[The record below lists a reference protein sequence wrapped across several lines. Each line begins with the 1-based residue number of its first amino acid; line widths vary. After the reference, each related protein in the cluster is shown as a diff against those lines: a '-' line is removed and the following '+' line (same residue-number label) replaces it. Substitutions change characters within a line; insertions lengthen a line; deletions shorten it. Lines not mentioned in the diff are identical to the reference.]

1 MVNVFISYSDD
12 DGGDLAEHLKGTLE
26 KYDINISAFVAADD
40 IDIGEPWE
48 PKIFTALNDCD
59 VFVPILTVAACLS
72 PWVQKEIEVALEKET
87 KIIPCVFNGVLIN
100 PEIIPDLIKKLQRIT
115 FKNEYDLPRQ
125 VLPELLPRVL
135 PRISPHKDVAA
146 CQVPKDAINARDE
159 KIRKEEEDKL
169 LGELVEI
176 YASYHS
182 NEIENSLEYQILCE
196 QHRKNPM
203 FNRFRNVVEQIK
215 LYLENTVEIQS
226 SGKGQVSESLALM
239 LRLANNKNKEFF
251 NYCRKFII
259 KAYSKNWNQE
269 QLDYFERISDI
280 LTTTNYDYFLSFTR
294 RKRSSGGYNPVN
306 NNYEHF
312 IKAILGGH
320 RFTHEERIEKN
331 LLAKSIHQIL
341 RDRGYNGFFYPEYI
355 GDNQLVDPK
364 VERACK
370 NSHIFIQLIQDVMF
384 DKPESVEN
392 YCFKEY
398 NYVKDTFS
406 EEQIL
411 FVLAEDS
418 LEKIINRSPV
428 CLDYLDWY
436 DHVLNKDSVI
446 LRFTTIWKKNDI
458 DSIKKE
464 IEENI
469 GNKIKEYKDHLIE
482 NVP

>member
-1 MVNVFISYSDD
+1 MLNVFISYSDD

-40 IDIGEPWE
+40 IDIGESGE

-72 PWVQKEIEVALEKET
+72 PWVRKEIDVALEKEK
-87 KIIPCVFNGVLIN
+87 KIIPCVFNGVLIT
-100 PEIIPDLIKKLQRIT
+100 PEIIPDILNELQRIT

-125 VLPELLPRVL
+125 LLPVVLQRVL
-135 PRISPHKDVAA
+135 PLISPHKDVVA

-159 KIRKEEEDKL
+159 KIIKEAENEF

-176 YASYHS
+176 YASYPLS
-182 NEIENSLEYQILCE
+182 KIKNSSEYLKLCE
-196 QHRKNPM
+196 QESKNPT
-203 FNRFRNVVEQIK
+203 FNRLRNVTEQIK
-215 LYLENTVEIQS
+215 LLLEHTVGIQS
-226 SGKGQVSESLALM
+226 SGKGQVSESLMLM
-239 LRLANNKNKEFF
+239 LRLANDKDKEFF
-251 NYCRKFII
+251 NYCRKLII

-280 LTTTNYDYFLSFTR
+280 LKTLDYDYFLSFTR

-312 IKAILGGH
+312 IKAILGRH
-320 RFTHEERIEKN
+320 RFTHKERIEKN
-331 LLAKSIHQIL
+331 LLAESIHKIL
-341 RDRGYNGFFYPEYI
+341 RDCGYNGFFYPEHI
-355 GDNQLVDPK
+355 GDNQPVDPK
-364 VERACK
+364 VEQACK

-384 DKPESVEN
+384 DKPNVEN
-392 YCFKEY
+392 YCFNEY

-406 EEQIL
+406 EDQIL
-411 FVLAEDS
+411 FVLAEGS
-418 LEKIINRSPV
+418 REKFVSRSPV

-436 DHVLNKDSVI
+436 DHFKRKDIVI
-446 LRFTTIWKKNDI
+446 LEFTTTWKQKDI
-458 DSIKKE
+458 DLLKKK
-464 IEENI
+464 IEEKI
-469 GNKIKEYKDHLIE
+469 CNKIKEYKDHLIN